1 MKNKIK
7 ETAAKLFADNGYTS
21 TSMRE
26 IAAAVGV
33 TKAAL
38 YYHYPN
44 KEAIFRAVVEDNFR
58 EHLHKEL
65 AIAAEADDVWT
76 ALYHWTLCSARNAF
90 EFPNTR
96 RLIFYTLQGRFRNQI
111 HIDFEPL
118 IHQTVQSLLNIIK
131 RGVNENVI
139 RDDVPAGFLVSMM
152 IPAVNGAIMGQ
163 HFLINRTND
172 PEVLSQNILKV
183 IRKGFEKS
191 CSD

>member
-118 IHQTVQSLLNIIK
+118 IRQTFQSLLNIIE
-131 RGVNENVI
+131 RGVSENVI
-139 RDDVPAGFLVSMM
+139 RADIDPGFMVSMM
-152 IPAVNGAIMGQ
+152 IPAVNGAIMGL
-163 HFLINRTND
+163 HFRNSPISD
-172 PEVLSQNILKV
+172 PEVFSENILKI

-191 CSD
+191 

>member
-1 MKNKIK
+1 MKHKIK
-7 ETAAKLFADNGYTS
+7 ETAARLFSENGYTS

-26 IAAAVGV
+26 IAEAVGV

-44 KEAIFRAVVEDNFR
+44 KEAIFRAVVEDTFR
-58 EHLHKEL
+58 EHLHHEMTV
-65 AIAAEADDVWT
+65 AAEADDAWT
-76 ALYHWTLCSARNAF
+76 ALSNWALCNIRNAY

-118 IHQTVQSLLNIIK
+118 IHQSFQSLLNIIK
-131 RGVNENVI
+131 RGVTENLI
-139 RDDVPAGFLVSMM
+139 REDLDPEFLTSMM

-163 HFLINRTND
+163 HFRVTGVVD
-172 PEVLSQNILKV
+172 PEILSENIMK
-183 IRKGFEKS
+183 IIKKGFSKP
-191 CSD
+191 